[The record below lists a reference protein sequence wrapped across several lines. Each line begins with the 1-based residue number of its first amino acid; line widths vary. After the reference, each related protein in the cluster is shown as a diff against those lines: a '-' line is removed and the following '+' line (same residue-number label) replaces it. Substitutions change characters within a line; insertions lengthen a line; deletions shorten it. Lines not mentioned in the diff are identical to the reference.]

1 MPVCH
6 LCQEIFMIVRLTQK
20 QWGTLFYWGRDSAGC
35 DGANEAVL
43 LLLDVLCEMVPVPGP
58 HDPRPETRR
67 ARPVGAARYD
77 YYIAAPALTR
87 SPRTRA
93 LWAWG
98 HARGCT
104 TVAASL
110 RYLISLVRQAYPH
123 LSGSTLTKVSRPE
136 CLAELARL
144 IVEKGSA
151 DLEQTTD

>member
-1 MPVCH
+1 
-6 LCQEIFMIVRLTQK
+6 MIVKLTQK
-20 QWGTLFYWGRDSAGC
+20 QWCTLFYWGRDSAGC
-35 DGANEAVL
+35 DGANQAIL

-58 HDPRPETRR
+58 HDELPKTRQ
-67 ARPVGAARYD
+67 ARPFGSIRYD

-98 HARGCT
+98 YTRGCRT
-104 TVAASL
+104 IAASL
-110 RYLISLVRQAYPH
+110 RYLISLVAQAYPH
-123 LSGSTLTKVSRPE
+123 LSGSTLTKVSRPD